1 MKCCILLK
9 REIVMKTKTGIYAGI
24 FCFGAGAYTIIE
36 LLYRGYT
43 HWTMTLTGGLC
54 LMLLYYIF
62 TKKNE
67 YSLLAK
73 SIIGALVITGVEFV
87 VGCIVN
93 LYLKWNIWDYSGM
106 YMDILGQVCL
116 YYTFMWFL
124 LSAGIAAAM
133 KIIEKQFAK

>member
-1 MKCCILLK
+1 M
-9 REIVMKTKTGIYAGI
+9 KTGIYAGI
-24 FCFGAGAYTIIE
+24 FCFGAGAYTLIE

-54 LMLLYYIF
+54 LSVLCYIF
-62 TKKNE
+62 TKKSD
-67 YSLLAK
+67 YSILSK
-73 SIIGALVITGVEFV
+73 SLIGALIITSVEFV

-116 YYTFMWFL
+116 FYTFVWFL
-124 LSAGIAAAM
+124 LSAVIAM
-133 KIIEKQFAK
+133 TVKIIEKRFIRF